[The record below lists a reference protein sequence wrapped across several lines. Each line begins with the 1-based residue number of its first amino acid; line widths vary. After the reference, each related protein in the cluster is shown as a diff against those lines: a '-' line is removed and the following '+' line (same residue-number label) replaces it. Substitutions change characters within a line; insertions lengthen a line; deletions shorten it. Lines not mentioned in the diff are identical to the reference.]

1 MYAGKQSYDPAEQ
14 DVEGFIEIVANKQRR
29 VDNIEDTMIFN
40 KHFGNNLV
48 DMPAIKYLSVQKK
61 PRLLVSDMECV
72 AINGTSTYY
81 ENNVIDDCYSA
92 CKNGDILILNDI
104 DDVIK
109 YAREKMYE

>member
-1 MYAGKQSYDPAEQ
+1 
-14 DVEGFIEIVANKQRR
+14 
-29 VDNIEDTMIFN
+29 
-40 KHFGNNLV
+40 
-48 DMPAIKYLSVQKK
+48 
-61 PRLLVSDMECV
+61 MECV